1 MCESPNSTS
10 AKLNQSFEEKI
21 SSIAPLKFI
30 LAYLVFILV
39 FAVIYWSTAADLYAP
54 YARLEPSWQQDAE
67 AVRAIFQKG
76 ISHQIYV
83 LHKQDS
89 NDTWNWV
96 QDIRVGK
103 VIADDGGGVRFRFP
117 IQLQW
122 RAVSGKNL
130 IGKSIPLKLNIEDRL
145 ETHPIGGVAHYYWFF
160 QFGDIN
166 IKNLIPDFAPKP
178 EEAIEMIQT
187 GLRSIEVT
195 SQEDEQISRLLRGL
209 NGDSSSVSGSFGRM
223 LYFSSIVITTVGFG
237 DIVPLTPLARF
248 LAAAEAICGVICAG
262 LFLNAIAWR
271 AANGRKHNEK
281 DR

>member
-1 MCESPNSTS
+1 MRKSRKSTS
-10 AKLNQSFEEKI
+10 VKLSQVLEEKI
-21 SSIAPLKFI
+21 SSIAPLKFM
-30 LAYLVFILV
+30 LAYLLLILV
-39 FAVIYWSTAADLYAP
+39 FAGIYWRTAADLYAP

-83 LHKQDS
+83 LHTKKLD
-89 NDTWNWV
+89 DTWYWN

-103 VIADDGGGVRFRFP
+103 VIADDGGGVRFLFP
-117 IQLQW
+117 AQLKW
-122 RAVSGKNL
+122 RAGSGMNL
-130 IGKSIPLKLNIEDRL
+130 LVKSIPLKLNSEDRF
-145 ETHPIGGVAHYYWFF
+145 EIHPIGGAPHYYWFF

-166 IKNLIPDFAPKP
+166 IKNFIPDSAPKH
-178 EEAIEMIQT
+178 EEVINMIQT
-187 GLRSIEVT
+187 DMRSIEVT

-209 NGDSSSVSGSFGRM
+209 NGDSSSVSGSFLRM

-248 LAAAEAICGVICAG
+248 LVAAEAICGVICAG

-271 AANGRKHNEK
+271 AANGRQH
-281 DR
+281 RQ